1 MCLYSYRDD
10 LTKRLLKI
18 TAQVRKKSTS
28 GSRASL
34 KNVAALNSLAQTKTT
49 CMRFFPTFQ
58 TLKK

>member
-10 LTKRLLKI
+10 LIKSLLKI

-34 KNVAALNSLAQTKTT
+34 KNVAV
-49 CMRFFPTFQ
+49 
-58 TLKK
+58 